1 MKLTLNIGL
10 EPSAEYNHDTPMWR
24 VVQEELDKLF
34 VKYKMRLAISS
45 TEPTLV
51 IKGVTRTLLR
61 SDLYDKLRSLVIL
74 CGQECI
80 AVHAENELDYTGKV
94 HFYEDDSV
102 LHLIGE
108 HAAKWGQP
116 DPSLFIEWKA

>member
-10 EPSAEYNHDTPMWR
+10 ETSELYKHSSPKWAA
-24 VVQEELDKLF
+24 VQEELDKLF

-51 IKGVTRTLLR
+51 IKGKARLLLR
-61 SDLYDKLRSLVIL
+61 SDINDML
-74 CGQECI
+74 CLLAVKCRQECI
-80 AVHAENELDYTGKV
+80 AVHAEGALNFSHEVYT
-94 HFYEDDSV
+94 YEDGSV

-108 HAAKWGQP
+108 YADKWGAP
-116 DPSLFIEWKA
+116 HPALFSEWKA

>member
-51 IKGVTRTLLR
+51 IMGETRRLLR
-61 SDLYDKLRSLVIL
+61 GDITDML
-74 CGQECI
+74 CLLAVKCRQECI
-80 AVHAENELDYTGKV
+80 AVHAEGALNFSHEV
-94 HFYEDDSV
+94 HTYEDDSV

-108 HAAKWGQP
+108 HAAKWGKP
-116 DPSLFIEWKA
+116 DPGLFIEWKA